1 MKKKDIKRFLEGS
14 NHRIKTYNKKIT
26 EAEKSFR
33 ELNALNMQGTLI
45 QFEDYLDNNHL
56 YAFKNW
62 LDGIIWD
69 GPNVRRYWVDITL
82 KYPYKKMPDP
92 QGAMR
97 LVNTG
102 AKITYKEDVEVVS
115 VTPKNADDLDP
126 LTNKPKEKEE
136 DIWLITIL
144 VPRRF
149 IEDAI
154 DDYQELEPS
163 KAEVPGEEAEETE
176 GEEEFEGLET
186 TEEGGEEEL
195 EL

>member
-1 MKKKDIKRFLEGS
+1 M
-14 NHRIKTYNKKIT
+14 

-45 QFEDYLDNNHL
+45 QVEDYLDNNHI
-56 YAFKNW
+56 YAFENW
-62 LDGIIWD
+62 IDGIVWD
-69 GPNVRRYWVDITL
+69 GPNVRRYWIDFTL

-92 QGAMR
+92 RGAMR

-102 AKITYKEDVEVVS
+102 AKVTYKEDTETIS

-126 LTNKPKEKEE
+126 LTNKPKEKELA
-136 DIWLITIL
+136 IWLVTIL

-154 DDYQELEPS
+154 DDYPELEPS
-163 KAEVPGEEAEETE
+163 KAEAPEEDAKEIEDIEGSEDTE
-176 GEEEFEGLET
+176 GLVD
-186 TEEGGEEEL
+186 EEGGEEAL